1 MEVLMIRLLLTL
13 ALTGGAALY
22 SMKSFDLS
30 DLGAL
35 AEQVQTML
43 SGLRQSK
50 GAGDGNPL
58 AGTVSQEKSH
68 ESTPPVRAGE
78 MGGAMAGTQPAKAFH
93 TQPLPLCLGDKFI
106 APEDGTVTCHENSH

>member
-1 MEVLMIRLLLTL
+1 MIRLLLTL

-58 AGTVSQEKSH
+58 TGIVSQEKNH
-68 ESTPPVRAGE
+68 ESAPPVRAGE
-78 MGGAMAGTQPAKAFH
+78 MGGAMTGAQPVKAFH
-93 TQPLPLCLGDKFI
+93 THPLPPCLGDKFI
-106 APEDGTVTCHENSH
+106 APEDGTVTCYENSH